1 MTESAS
7 GPPNETAKDETPQD
21 ETKRKFREAL
31 ERKKA
36 KTAGAAAATDIGSP
50 QSRAHGPQENR
61 REFRRRSG
69 G

>member
-1 MTESAS
+1 MAE
-7 GPPNETAKDETPQD
+7 EDPQD

-36 KTAGAAAATDIGSP
+36 TSAGAAARADGVGK
-50 QSRAHGPQENR
+50 QGQAHGAAGQR
-61 REFRRRSG
+61 RNFRRKSG

>member
-1 MTESAS
+1 MPTPE
-7 GPPNETAKDETPQD
+7 NDPQD

-36 KTAGAAAATDIGSP
+36 NSAGGAGQTDGGGK
-50 QSRAHGPQENR
+50 QSHAHGPAAQR
-61 REFRRRSG
+61 RTFRRKSG

>member
-1 MTESAS
+1 MAEAQ
-7 GPPNETAKDETPQD
+7 PDPAEDPAD

-36 KTAGAAAATDIGSP
+36 NSAGAAARAEGVGK
-50 QSRAHGPQENR
+50 QSQAHGPASQR
-61 REFRRRSG
+61 RTFRRKSG

>member
-1 MTESAS
+1 M
-7 GPPNETAKDETPQD
+7 AKAEPDPADAE

-36 KTAGAAAATDIGSP
+36 NAAGAAARAEGVGK
-50 QSRAHGPQENR
+50 QSQAHGPAEQR
-61 REFRRRSG
+61 RTFRRRSG